1 MIYLQFLLQSHF
13 INPTEF
19 YRIWIVTLY
28 FSSNVTEK
36 GNDGYVPSLNCFF
49 FFTDYDN
56 DFKVVCITFCKL
68 YPSFREP
75 TELLLVWSFLYMRFV
90 IR

>member
-1 MIYLQFLLQSHF
+1 
-13 INPTEF
+13 
-19 YRIWIVTLY
+19 
-28 FSSNVTEK
+28 VTEK
-36 GNDGYVPSLNCFF
+36 ENNDFVPFLNWFLFC
-49 FFTDYDN
+49 TGYDN

-75 TELLLVWSFLYMRFV
+75 TEFLLVWLFLYMRFV

>member
-1 MIYLQFLLQSHF
+1 V
-13 INPTEF
+13 N
-19 YRIWIVTLY
+19 
-28 FSSNVTEK
+28 EK
-36 GNDGYVPSLNCFF
+36 ENDDYVPFLNCFF
-49 FFTDYDN
+49 CADYDN

-75 TELLLVWSFLYMRFV
+75 TEFLLVWLFLYTSMRFV